1 MWMDA
6 YVQEIWIR
14 EHIAG
19 AQKVAA
25 EHHRLRRAK
34 ALTKPDGERSLLQ
47 GIARVFSIPRLTRRI
62 VRMATQ

>member
-19 AQKVAA
+19 AHKVAA

-34 ALTKPDGERSLLQ
+34 ALTKRDGGRNVLQEMVRAISL
-47 GIARVFSIPRLTRRI
+47 PRLTRRI